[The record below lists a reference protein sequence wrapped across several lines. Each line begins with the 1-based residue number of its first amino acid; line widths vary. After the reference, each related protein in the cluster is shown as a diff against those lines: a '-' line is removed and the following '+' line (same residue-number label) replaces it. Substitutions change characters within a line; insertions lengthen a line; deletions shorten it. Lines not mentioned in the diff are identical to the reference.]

1 MARITIDPVSRISG
15 LLEIDAEI
23 ENNKIIEAKSSGMQ
37 FRGFEEILKGRFP
50 LDAIYLVSRVCG
62 ICSVHHSIVS
72 SMALENALGI
82 TPDTNGD
89 LIRNLANGFEFL
101 QNHIRHT
108 YQLVFPDYV
117 YLGEINPLY
126 KHIDSESADYRIPKN
141 INDMLANH
149 YLESLSYSRKTHKAV
164 AILGGKAPHAHG
176 IFVGGTT
183 TNMDI
188 QKYQEVKVILYEVKK
203 FIEEKLIPDIY
214 IISNYY
220 PDYFKKGKGYDNL
233 MDYGLY
239 YKDIFPVKYTYPGV
253 IINRKKEEIDISKI
267 SEDVKYTWVDNLG
280 QINENKSEAYSW
292 INAARY
298 KEYPMEVG
306 PLARMIIGG
315 YYKYSISV
323 MDRIIARGLECKKI
337 CECLEGI
344 IDKVR
349 LQPAYQKSWEIP
361 DKASGFAV
369 LGATRGSLGHW
380 LEIEN
385 KVIKNYTI
393 ITPSTWNLSPK
404 DSKGVRGP
412 VEQALTNTYID
423 NIKKAPTIIGRIV
436 RSFDPCSN
444 CASHI
449 TSDNNSPITIRII

>member
-1 MARITIDPVSRISG
+1 MAKITIDPVSRISG
-15 LLEIDAEI
+15 LLEIDVDI

-37 FRGFEEILKGRFP
+37 FRGFEKIFQGKHP
-50 LDAIYLVSRVCG
+50 LDVIYLVSRVCG
-62 ICSVHHSIVS
+62 ICSVHHSIVA

-82 TPDTNGD
+82 TPDANGE

-108 YQLVFPDYV
+108 YQLVLPDYV

-126 KHIDSESADYRIPKN
+126 KHIDNESADYRIPKN
-141 INDMLANH
+141 INDTLAKH
-149 YLESLSYSRKTHKAV
+149 YIESLNYSRKTHKAV

-188 QKYQEVKVILYEVKK
+188 QKYQEVKVILYEIKK
-203 FIEEKLIPDIY
+203 FIDENLIPDIY
-214 IISNYY
+214 TIANYY
-220 PDYFKKGKGYDNL
+220 PDYFTIGKGYDNL

-239 YKDIFPVKYTYPGV
+239 YNDMFPIKYVSPGV
-253 IINRKKEEIDISKI
+253 IINGNKEKLDINNI
-267 SEDVKYTWVDNLG
+267 TEDVKYTWKNDLG
-280 QINENKSEAYSW
+280 DIDEKKLDAYSW

-298 KEYPMEVG
+298 KQYPMEVG

-337 CECLEGI
+337 CECMEGI
-344 IDKVR
+344 IEKIR
-349 LQPAYQKSWEIP
+349 LQPAYQRAWEIP
-361 DKASGFAV
+361 EKASGFAI
-369 LGATRGSLGHW
+369 LGATRGGLGHW
-380 LEIEN
+380 VEIEN
-385 KVIKNYTI
+385 KLIKNYTL
-393 ITPSTWNLSPK
+393 ITPSTWNLSPR
-404 DSKGVRGP
+404 DSTGMRGP
-412 VEQALTNTYID
+412 VEEALVGTHID
-423 NIKKAPTIIGRIV
+423 DMKKGPTIIGRIV

-449 TSDNNSPITIRII
+449 TSDKHSPINIQII

>member
-1 MARITIDPVSRISG
+1 MAKITIDPVSRVSG
-15 LLEIDAEI
+15 LLEIDVEI
-23 ENNKIIEAKSSGMQ
+23 ENNKIIDAKSSGMQ
-37 FRGFEEILKGRFP
+37 FRGFEEMFKGKYP
-50 LDAIYLVSRVCG
+50 LDIIYLVARVCG

-82 TPDTNGD
+82 IPDTNGD

-141 INDMLANH
+141 INDKLANH
-149 YLESLSYSRKTHKAV
+149 YMESLNYSRKTHKAV

-188 QKYQEVKVILYEVKK
+188 KKYQEVKSILYEVKQ
-203 FIEEKLIPDIY
+203 FIEDKLIPDIY
-214 IISNYY
+214 IIANYY
-220 PDYFKKGKGYDNL
+220 PDYFKIGKGYDNL

-239 YKDIFPVKYTYPGV
+239 YNDIFPIKYVRPGV
-253 IINRKKEEIDISKI
+253 IINGKKEDLNEQKI
-267 SEDVKYTWVDNLG
+267 TEDVKYTWVNSFG
-280 QINENKSEAYSW
+280 EINENKPEAYSW
-292 INAARY
+292 INAPRY
-298 KEYPMEVG
+298 NGYPMEVG

-315 YYKYSISV
+315 YYKYGISV

-337 CECLEGI
+337 CDCLEGI
-344 IDKVR
+344 MEKVR
-349 LQPAYQKSWEIP
+349 LQPANQKAWEIP
-361 DKASGFAV
+361 DKASGFAL

-380 LEIEN
+380 VEIEN
-385 KVIKNYTI
+385 KVIKNYTL
-393 ITPSTWNLSPK
+393 ITPSAWNLSPR
-404 DSKGVRGP
+404 DSKGIRGP
-412 VEQALTNTYID
+412 VEEALVNTPIN
-423 NIKKAPTIIGRIV
+423 NIKKAPTVIGRIV

-449 TSDNNSPITIRII
+449 TSDKYSTITIQII